1 MEPDPREPT
10 GDLGYDMAHEVTGN
24 RSRSQAGAAQSP
36 PPDDGRDDTSGDTT
50 GDTTGDYAYDEAH
63 DFRR

>member
-10 GDLGYDMAHEVTGN
+10 GDLGYDMAHDDMAPEVSGGRP
-24 RSRSQAGAAQSP
+24 RSRGEAPQRAPA
-36 PPDDGRDDTSGDTT
+36 DDGRDDA
-50 GDTTGDYAYDEAH
+50 TGDYAYDEAH

>member
-10 GDLGYDMAHEVTGN
+10 GDLGYDMAHDDMAQQVTG
-24 RSRSQAGAAQSP
+24 RRPRSQGGAAQSAP
-36 PPDDGRDDTSGDTT
+36 ADDSRDDAA
-50 GDTTGDYAYDEAH
+50 GDYAYDEAH

>member
-10 GDLGYDMAHEVTGN
+10 GDLGYDTAHEVT
-24 RSRSQAGAAQSP
+24 SRPHSQGEAPHTPA
-36 PPDDGRDDTSGDTT
+36 DDSRDDAA
-50 GDTTGDYAYDEAH
+50 GDYAYDEAH